1 MVKQIENT
9 FSKPIS
15 ELDITEDRIIELKDR
30 TILTA
35 QIETWKSKKK
45 QSFQELWYN
54 IKLSN
59 IYIIGFPE
67 SKEGDKD

>member
-35 QIETWKSKKK
+35 QIET
-45 QSFQELWYN
+45 
-54 IKLSN
+54 
-59 IYIIGFPE
+59 
-67 SKEGDKD
+67 